1 MAFSFANASGNS
13 AFGTSVMASNNA
25 QTQTGPDLEEI
36 QTEVR
41 SPSRDV
47 LFSF

>member
-13 AFGTSVMASNNA
+13 AFGSSVMASNNV

-36 QTEVR
+36 QTEVSSAGR
-41 SPSRDV
+41 NVSY
-47 LFSF
+47 SF

>member
-1 MAFSFANASGNS
+1 MAFSFGSPAPS
-13 AFGTSVMASNNA
+13 AFGGNTSGGLSNALSNA

-41 SPSRDV
+41 LQP
-47 LFSF
+47 